1 MKTCEDSLYVK
12 SKTQRHKD
20 RYWVFDLAT
29 INTLHHGFETD
40 KDGKPVPFVDLPD
53 AQSVARFYDTEFVF
67 AIYRKNTNKFYVLT
81 HRQVVQA
88 IMAPNEVSDMLK
100 RVTNTV
106 DGDKWC
112 PCPDGYDD

>member
-20 RYWVFDLAT
+20 RYWVFDLES

-40 KDGKPVPFVDLPD
+40 KDGKPIPFVDLPD

-88 IMAPNEVSDMLK
+88 IMAPDEVSEMLNK
-100 RVTNTV
+100 VTNTV